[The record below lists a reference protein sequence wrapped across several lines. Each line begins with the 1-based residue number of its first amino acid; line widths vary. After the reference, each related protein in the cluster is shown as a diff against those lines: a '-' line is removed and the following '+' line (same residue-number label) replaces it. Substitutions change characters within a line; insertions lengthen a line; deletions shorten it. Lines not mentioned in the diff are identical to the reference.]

1 MKHTFQPKIFRLKFR
16 YLIIKVLV
24 GTIGKHSKRHF
35 SAENIRF
42 EFGIL
47 EFGIFHIHVVAL
59 AHPSTHS
66 VHTPPILDI
75 DENVAIYATCTQH
88 VL

>member
-1 MKHTFQPKIFRLKFR
+1 MKHTFQPKIFRLKLE
-16 YLIIKVLV
+16 YLNYKSPGWNHRKLRE
-24 GTIGKHSKRHF
+24 RHF

-42 EFGIL
+42 EFRIL
-47 EFGIFHIHVVAL
+47 EIGIFHIHVVAL
-59 AHPSTHS
+59 ARAHPPIPYI
-66 VHTPPILDI
+66 PPILDI